1 MAISKIRPRHAS
13 EGRSI
18 AAVLKDRIDYDKNPD
33 KTKGGLLVSSYQCS
47 ADTAWQEFA
56 LSKQIY
62 EAETGRKRD
71 PEKDVISYLIIQSF
85 KPGEISPED
94 ANKLGYQL
102 ALEFTGGQHQFLVAT
117 HVDKRHIHC
126 HIEFNSTTLDCTH
139 KFNNYRNTYQTI
151 RKINDRLCREHGLS
165 VIEKP
170 KEKGKHYAEWANG
183 KRGTSWKDA
192 FVSLMNENGVS
203 DYAPACYMQFQSAA
217 KAADAIAEIQTQYSL
232 PEGSIRENTAIMGL
246 AGQSSNESM
255 QNVYGLAAI
264 LFIMV
269 LLAGVLMIS
278 GSMNSQ
284 VAQRTKFF
292 GMMRCIGASR
302 KQVIRFVRLEALNWC
317 KTAIPIGLIVGTVIT
332 WAVCALL
339 RYGIGGEFAGTPVFA
354 LSPIGLI
361 SGAVVGLVTVLL
373 AAQAPA
379 KRAAK
384 VSPMAAVSGNSE
396 SIPTTNRS
404 ARLILGKVEWTLGVH
419 HATASKKNWFL
430 MTASFS
436 LSIILFLCFSVGLDF
451 ARELVPSLRSWQ
463 PDITLNG
470 YANALLLEPDLL
482 NEIQE
487 IPHVEDAYGIAYLEN
502 VPATSSREGIDH
514 VNLMS
519 YTDYLLDSAADSVV
533 EGDLSAIY
541 GNNGQVMT
549 ISNKDN
555 PLQVGDTIQIGGKEV
570 TITCAVSDGVYSSE
584 YSVICSTETFEWL
597 TGETNYSLIGIQL
610 DADADDET
618 IRQIN
623 NLVGS
628 DVIFDDLRQGNQEDA
643 ATYLAAQF
651 VLYSFLAI
659 IAMITLFNI
668 INSISMSVTARIK
681 QYGAMRAVGM
691 DGGQL
696 SRMITAESFTY
707 AISGLIVGCVAGLLL
722 SRYLHIMLLTRY
734 FGTAWSLPVPLL
746 CIIVL
751 FDFAAAFLAA
761 YAPSK
766 RIRNMAITETIN
778 EL

>member
-1 MAISKIRPRHAS
+1 MKSYLSLIPISAKVRKRQNRMMILCIIIS
-13 EGRSI
+13 
-18 AAVLKDRIDYDKNPD
+18 V
-33 KTKGGLLVSSYQCS
+33 LLVTTIFS
-47 ADTAWQEFA
+47 AADMIIRGETVTMQAKHGNWHIQVNNISDE
-56 LSKQIY
+56 I
-62 EAETGRKRD
+62 AE
-71 PEKDVISYLIIQSF
+71 
-85 KPGEISPED
+85 EISNRPDVTAVGWSAVFNED
-94 ANKLGYQL
+94 ADQPYTIGERKATLYGTDETYLAQLSDGMEEGTFPQSDQEVVLSSNAKL
-102 ALEFTGGQHQFLVAT
+102 ALDVELGDSVTVQTPAGNLDLTISGFGSDDQEYYEGQTYLVAVYMT
-117 HVDKRHIHC
+117 K
-126 HIEFNSTTLDCTH
+126 N
-139 KFNNYRNTYQTI
+139 
-151 RKINDRLCREHGLS
+151 
-165 VIEKP
+165 
-170 KEKGKHYAEWANG
+170 
-183 KRGTSWKDA
+183 A

-203 DYAPACYMQFQSAA
+203 DYAPACYVQFQSAA
-217 KAADAIAEIQTQYSL
+217 KAADAIAEIQTQYNL

-354 LSPIGLI
+354 ISPIGLI
-361 SGAVVGLVTVLL
+361 SGTVVGLVTVLL

-396 SIPTTNRS
+396 TLPTTRHTS
-404 ARLILGKVEWTLGVH
+404 RLILGKVEWTLGVH

-482 NEIQE
+482 NEIQG
-487 IPHVEDAYGIAYLEN
+487 IPHVEGAYGTAYLEN
-502 VPATSSREGIDH
+502 VPATSSRDGIDH

-623 NLVGS
+623 NLVSS

-707 AISGLIVGCVAGLLL
+707 AISGLVVGCVAGLLL